1 MLSAKDVEQELSL
14 FFTGKEVKVE
24 ETSMPFLYSIKV
36 YDMIYNDTDWVKIL
50 VERSYDAC
58 NPESPL
64 TLSLVHEKIELKNL
78 LVNACLKATRG
89 Y

>member
-1 MLSAKDVEQELSL
+1 MLSAKDIEQELSS
-14 FFTGKEVKVE
+14 FFTGKEVKVK

-36 YDMIYNDTDWVKIL
+36 YDMVYHDNDWVKIL
-50 VERSYDAC
+50 VEKSYDAC

-64 TLSLVHEKIELKNL
+64 TLSLVHEKMELKNL
-78 LVNACLKATRG
+78 LVNACLQVTRG